1 MTKKLTLVAPHMLLS
16 LLVIASPANDV
27 LPIVCTDYTYDSEH
41 GIAEGVPPA
50 CDTARVSRGERIS
63 IPLHQ
68 RGVTLMLFGSV
79 ARPPFWTENSN
90 STMLQI
96 YRNRQ
101 INNEREVKVEYKTQC
116 WAIHRKK
123 YKCYRKNLTSN

>member
-1 MTKKLTLVAPHMLLS
+1 MTNMLLS
-16 LLVIASPANDV
+16 LLVIASTANDV
-27 LPIVCTDYTYDSEH
+27 LPIVCTDFTYDSEH

-50 CDTARVSRGERIS
+50 FDTARVSRGERIS
-63 IPLHQ
+63 IPVAPK
-68 RGVTLMLFGSV
+68 RCNADAFWVTLMLFGSV

-116 WAIHRKK
+116 WAIHRKN